1 MTCPKNASDPKTP
14 VAVTAIIGHFCH
26 NIMRREKQV
35 MIRAATLLAAVL
47 ALTSPA
53 ARAQSYPSRAITLI
67 IPFAAGG
74 SNDVVGRAIGK
85 KLTEAWGQ
93 PVVID
98 NRAGAGGLI
107 GTAAVASAAPDGYT
121 LLLVSPT
128 FTIGPAIRKHLPF
141 DTVRDFTPIAF
152 IGRSPLLVAAS
163 NKFPAHS
170 AKELFALAGNE
181 PGEITY
187 ASAGLGSI
195 NQIATE
201 LIARAA
207 GVKFTHV
214 PYKGG
219 APAVNDLA
227 GGHVDIFVSS
237 LPQVLPLV
245 RGGQVKPLA
254 VTGNKRSALLPDVPT
269 LGEAGVSGAELG
281 TWWGIAGPAGVPA
294 SMVNALNAEIGK
306 MLSSPELI
314 AFLTNEGAEAEA
326 MTPKQFADMM
336 RLETERWT
344 RVAREAN
351 ISID

>member
-1 MTCPKNASDPKTP
+1 
-14 VAVTAIIGHFCH
+14 
-26 NIMRREKQV
+26 
-35 MIRAATLLAAVL
+35 MIRASTLLAAVL
-47 ALTSPA
+47 VLSSPA
-53 ARAQSYPSRAITLI
+53 ARAQSWPSRTITLI

-93 PVVID
+93 PVVIE
-98 NRAGAGGLI
+98 NRPGAGALI
-107 GTAAVASAAPDGYT
+107 GTEAVAKAHPDGYT

-128 FTIGPAIRKHLPF
+128 FTIGPAIRKHMPF
-141 DTVRDFTPIAF
+141 DTVRDFTPVAF
-152 IGRSPLLVAAS
+152 IGRSPLLVTAS
-163 NKFPAHS
+163 NKVPVKS
-170 AKELFALAGNE
+170 AKELFALARSS
-181 PGEITY
+181 PGQLTY

-201 LIARAA
+201 LIALAA
-207 GVKFTHV
+207 GVKLTHV

-237 LPQVLPLV
+237 LPQVLPLAKS
-245 RGGQVKPLA
+245 GQVKALA
-254 VTGNKRSALLPDVPT
+254 VTGTKRTALFPDVPT
-269 LGEAGVSGAELG
+269 LAESGVSGAEQLG
-281 TWWGIAGPAGVPA
+281 TWWGIAGPAGLPA
-294 SMVNALNAEIGK
+294 DIVNALNAEIGK
-306 MLSSPELI
+306 VLTSPELI
-314 AFLTNEGAEAEA
+314 AFLTNEGAEAET

>member
-1 MTCPKNASDPKTP
+1 M
-14 VAVTAIIGHFCH
+14 IG
-26 NIMRREKQV
+26 
-35 MIRAATLLAAVL
+35 AATLLAAML
-47 ALTSPA
+47 ALASP
-53 ARAQSYPSRAITLI
+53 ARAQSYPSRTITLI

-107 GTAAVASAAPDGYT
+107 GTASVASAPPDGYT

-128 FTIGPAIRKHLPF
+128 FTIGPAIRKHLPY
-141 DTVRDFTPIAF
+141 DTVKDFTPIAF
-152 IGRSPLLVAAS
+152 IGRSPLLVTAS
-163 NKFPAHS
+163 SKVPVQS
-170 AKELFALAGNE
+170 AKELFDLARSK

-187 ASAGLGSI
+187 ASAGQGSI

-201 LIARAA
+201 LIALSA
-207 GVKFTHV
+207 GVKLTHV

-227 GGHVDIFVSS
+227 GSHVDMFVSS
-237 LPQVLPLV
+237 LPQVLPLA
-245 RGGQVKPLA
+245 RSGQVKALA
-254 VTGNKRSALLPDVPT
+254 VTSKKRTALLPDVQT
-269 LGEAGVSGAELG
+269 LAESGVSDAELG
-281 TWWGIAGPAGVPA
+281 TWWGIVVPAGVPA
-294 SMVNALNAEIGK
+294 DIVNALNAEIGK

-314 AFLTNEGAEAEA
+314 EFLTNEGAEAEA
-326 MTPKQFADMM
+326 MTPKQLADMM
-336 RLETERWT
+336 RLETARWT
-344 RVAREAN
+344 KVAREAD